1 MPRVKKKLP
10 WWVSF
15 MRYFGRSVVILWA
28 ILLLLFAAIEALEAS
43 NVLVFII
50 PAVIIIA
57 SAVIP
62 WIWEG
67 VGAFVLLGEAAAFFV
82 FFMIISQGR
91 MGAVVLLVFCLP
103 PLVGGG
109 LSLASWLVAR
119 KAPPKQA

>member
-1 MPRVKKKLP
+1 
-10 WWVSF
+10 
-15 MRYFGRSVVILWA
+15 MRYSGRGVVIVWA
-28 ILLLLFAAIEALEAS
+28 GFWVFFMVASALSETSPDPKANALGWVVVIVGTILLTAG
-43 NVLVFII
+43 
-50 PAVIIIA
+50 
-57 SAVIP
+57 AVIP